1 MIDINAFIS
10 ELKTKVKN
18 ILIQEFNIDSL
29 VIENSESEKLIAQLT
44 AFGIES
50 HDDYKLLSN
59 KILSLENIELIEN
72 SDEEKINKISIS
84 IINSRNKIHQELF
97 YKNKTFLKDSMNK
110 ALKEITVPFLRKN
123 SFKGSFPKFKKVNND
138 IEYSVI
144 FMFSHFGAEFS
155 IELGLTNQITKRN
168 RLTRINDNK
177 NEWFNYANH
186 TVENNL
192 CTSIAYEIIENW
204 NSAENWWKEAE

>member
-18 ILIQEFNIDSL
+18 ILIQEFNIDSA
-29 VIENSESEKLIAQLT
+29 VIENSESQRLIAQLT

-59 KILSLENIELIEN
+59 KISSLKNIELLEN
-72 SDEEKINKISIS
+72 STEEKINKISIS

-123 SFKGSFPKFKKVNND
+123 GFKGSFPKFKKVNND
-138 IEYSVI
+138 IEYSII
-144 FMFSHFGAEFS
+144 FMYSHFGAEFS
-155 IELGLTNQITKRN
+155 VELGLTNQTTKRN
-168 RLTRINDNK
+168 RLSRINDNK
-177 NEWFNYANH
+177 NEWFNFENH
-186 TVENNL
+186 TEENNL
-192 CTSIAYEIIENW
+192 CVTIANEIIENW
-204 NSAENWWKEAE
+204 NSAENWWKIAQ